1 MNILIICERENNPF
15 IGGIEHVDYS
25 LTREWLKAGSNV
37 VWLSVRNSGAKIPYS
52 PLADEYFMPD
62 GNQAD
67 AQANM
72 ELLFSLIEKYKIQII
87 VNQAT
92 IRKDVVTLCYGAKMK
107 LGVKL
112 VSCFHFAPNVEYD
125 IAKNNVFLFKDGFS
139 VNALLRNCYSFL
151 SFYLYRGRKLKNK
164 EKNVLQTITSSSDI
178 VVVESERY
186 IADFEKISGSK
197 KFIAIHNAMDY
208 VQVDGLPKKEKKI
221 LYCARLEFG
230 MKRFD
235 RMLKI
240 WKKIEALHK
249 DWELIVIGDGD
260 YKSRFVEMARQ
271 MQLARINFLGF
282 ANPKPYY
289 ESCPVICLT
298 STKEGS
304 PMVVV
309 EAMQYGCVP
318 IAYDSFAALA
328 DVVDNGVTGYR
339 IPPFNQSAYV
349 QKLSQVMSDADLRK
363 RMAENCMKVPGAFNA
378 EIIAPKWLEMF
389 ERMISA
395 GK

>member
-37 VWLSVRNSGAKIPYS
+37 VWLSVRNSGANIPYT

-67 AQANM
+67 AQAN
-72 ELLFSLIEKYKIQII
+72 EDLLFSLIEKYKIQII

-92 IRKDVVTLCYGAKMK
+92 IRKDVVALCYQAKMK
-107 LGVKL
+107 TGVKL

-125 IAKNNVFLFKDGFS
+125 IAKNNVFLFKDGFT
-139 VNALLRNCYSFL
+139 VKALLRNCYSFL

-230 MKRFD
+230 MKR
-235 RMLKI
+235 
-240 WKKIEALHK
+240 
-249 DWELIVIGDGD
+249 
-260 YKSRFVEMARQ
+260 
-271 MQLARINFLGF
+271 NFLGF

-328 DVVDNGVTGYR
+328 DVVDNGVTGATGSR
-339 IPPFNQSAYV
+339 PSASPHMW
-349 QKLSQVMSDADLRK
+349 KNSRK
-363 RMAENCMKVPGAFNA
+363 
-378 EIIAPKWLEMF
+378 
-389 ERMISA
+389 
-395 GK
+395 